1 MEIFSIIEK
10 SLFSGWAFLGLLT
23 DFFLGG
29 GGKKAPFLKYVI
41 YPTLMK
47 LDSCSLHEADPKNM

>member
-1 MEIFSIIEK
+1 MG
-10 SLFSGWAFLGLLT
+10 LFGAA
-23 DFFLGG
+23 DRFFFGG

-47 LDSCSLHEADPKNM
+47 LDSCSLHEANPKNM